1 MTANRLDSAGM
12 TRRHFLGH
20 LSASAMALPAMQF
33 LGAMQAQAQNGNRP
47 IKSCIVLWMGGGPSQ
62 LDTWSL
68 KPGSKNGGEF
78 KPIDT
83 AVPGVQ
89 ICEHLP
95 TIAGQ
100 MKHLSIVRSLNS
112 NEGNHDR
119 GTYKMHTGYVP
130 NPTVVHPGFGSIL
143 SYELGSKR
151 SNFDLPHCIS
161 INGSPFSAGFLGM
174 THAPFD
180 VNSSGDIPN
189 LKPPAGVEA
198 RLARRLAMLNM
209 VETNFIAEKRGQEA
223 IDHKEVYDK
232 TYRMMSSRLL
242 KAFDLKSEPEPIKE
256 KYGKNSFGQGCLLAR
271 KLVEAGVTYVE
282 VSLGGWDNH
291 NNIFDTLKG
300 GNLPTL
306 DKGMGSLVE
315 DLAQRG
321 LLDSTLIVWMG
332 DFGRTPRPL
341 AQLLVGG
348 DGRWR
353 HQGWPGRRRDR
364 QGRRGHH
371 RPPGGGHG
379 FDRHH
384 DQGDGH
390 PARHP
395 IHHPQ
400 RSSFLDHRQGR
411 ADLRTDLIHH
421 ALKSVRP
428 VAIHDAGSSL
438 GGIGVVGVH
447 AELRTMRRVVPA
459 SIRSSRG

>member
-1 MTANRLDSAGM
+1 MTANRPKSAGM

-20 LSASAMALPAMQF
+20 LTTSAMALPALQF
-33 LGAMQAQAQNGNRP
+33 LGAMEAQAQSGKRP
-47 IKSCIVLWMGGGPSQ
+47 LKSCIVLWMGGGPSQ

-68 KPGSKNGGEF
+68 KPGSKNAGEF
-78 KPIDT
+78 RPIDT
-83 AVPGVQ
+83 VVPGIQ

-95 TIAGQ
+95 TIARQ
-100 MKHLSIVRSLNS
+100 MNHLSIVRSLNS

-130 NPTVVHPGFGSIL
+130 NPTVVHPGFGSVL

-151 SNFDLPHCIS
+151 PNFDLPHCVS

-180 VNSSGDIPN
+180 VSASGDIPN
-189 LKPPAGVEA
+189 LKPPAGIEA
-198 RLARRLAMLNM
+198 RLARRLALLNM

-242 KAFDLKSEPEPIKE
+242 KAFDLKSEPESVKE

-306 DKGMGSLVE
+306 DKGMGTLIE

-321 LLDSTLIVWMG
+321 LLDSTLVVWMG
-332 DFGRTPRPL
+332 DFGRTPRIN
-341 AQLLVGG
+341 Q
-348 DGRWR
+348 DTGRD
-353 HQGWPGRRRDR
+353 HWPNSWSVVL
-364 QGRRGHH
+364 
-371 RPPGGGHG
+371 GGGG
-379 FDRHH
+379 IKGGQIVGETDKDGVDIIDRPV
-384 DQGDGH
+384 GVM
-390 PARHP
+390 
-395 IHHPQ
+395 
-400 RSSFLDHRQGR
+400 
-411 ADLRTDLIHH
+411 DLI
-421 ALKSVRP
+421 ATMTKAMGIPLDTQYTTPNGRP
-428 VAIHDAGSSL
+428 YWIVEKGEPIS
-438 GGIGVVGVH
+438 
-447 AELRTMRRVVPA
+447 EL
-459 SIRSSRG
+459 I